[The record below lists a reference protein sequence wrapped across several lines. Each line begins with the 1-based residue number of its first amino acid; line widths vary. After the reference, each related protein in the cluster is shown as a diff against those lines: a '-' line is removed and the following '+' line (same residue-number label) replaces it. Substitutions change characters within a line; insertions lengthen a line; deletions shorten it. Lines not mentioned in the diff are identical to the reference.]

1 VRKRTD
7 MRAKAA
13 QSAAMTM
20 KKNPGTGGSPAIPS
34 APGRR
39 GFLMG
44 SALAATSTLATLCS
58 LSHAAGAAAS
68 QRMPVIFIGHGSPM
82 NALADNAF
90 TRRLAAW
97 GGELPRPSAILSVS
111 AHWLSRGATGIGMQE
126 RPKTIHDF
134 GGFPQALFDI
144 EYPAPGHPALAREA
158 IGAVKQAA
166 VVGTQQWGLDHGTWT
181 VLKHLY
187 PKADI
192 PVFQLSIDYDQPA
205 AFHYAVGRDLAVLR
219 SMGVLVMGSGNVVHN
234 LRATDRGTP
243 DGPVASRPW
252 AQSFDDAVKAA
263 LAGRDDRALVGYEKL
278 AGASTAVATPDH
290 YFPFLY
296 ALGAAGTGERAKTV
310 YEGFQS
316 GTLSM
321 RCIQFG

>member
-1 VRKRTD
+1 
-7 MRAKAA
+7 
-13 QSAAMTM
+13 M
-20 KKNPGTGGSPAIPS
+20 KKNSSEGIRQAMQ
-34 APGRR
+34 AKLGRR
-39 GFLMG
+39 GFIMS
-44 SALAATSTLATLCS
+44 SALGATAALASLSS
-58 LSHAAGAAAS
+58 LSHAAGGAPS

-82 NALADNAF
+82 NALANNAF
-90 TRRLAAW
+90 TRRLSTW
-97 GGELPRPSAILSVS
+97 GRELPKPSAILSVS
-111 AHWLSRGATGIGMQE
+111 AHWLSRGATGVGMQE

-158 IGAVKQAA
+158 LGAVRQTS
-166 VVGTQQWGLDHGTWT
+166 VIGTEQWGLDHGTWT

-192 PVFQLSIDYDQPA
+192 PVFQLSIDYDKPA
-205 AFHYAVGRDLAVLR
+205 AFHHAVGRDLAALR
-219 SMGVLVMGSGNVVHN
+219 DKGVLVMGSGNVVHN

-243 DGPVASRPW
+243 DGLTASRPW

-263 LAGRDDRALVGYEKL
+263 LAGRDDRALIAYEKL
-278 AGASTAVATPDH
+278 EGAATAVAMPDH

-296 ALGAAGTGERAKTV
+296 ALGAAGAGERPKTV

-321 RCIQFG
+321 RCLQFG

>member
-1 VRKRTD
+1 
-7 MRAKAA
+7 
-13 QSAAMTM
+13 MTSTPM
-20 KKNPGTGGSPAIPS
+20 TRLL
-34 APGRR
+34 GRR

-44 SALAATSTLATLCS
+44 SALGATAALASITEIA
-58 LSHAAGAAAS
+58 HAAGAAPAR
-68 QRMPVIFIGHGSPM
+68 RMPVIFIGHGSPM

-97 GGELPRPSAILSVS
+97 GRELPRPTAILSVS
-111 AHWLSRGATGIGMQE
+111 AHWLSQGATGVTVQT

-144 EYPAPGHPALAREA
+144 EYPAAGHPALAREA
-158 IGAVKQAA
+158 IGAVKQAPVIA
-166 VVGTQQWGLDHGTWT
+166 TEQWGLDHGTWT

-187 PKADI
+187 PKADV
-192 PVFQLSIDYDQPA
+192 PVFQLSIDYDKPA
-205 AFHYAVGRDLAVLR
+205 AFHHAVGRDLAALR
-219 SMGVLVMGSGNVVHN
+219 DQGVLVMGSGNVVHN

-243 DGPVASRPW
+243 DGLKASRPW
-252 AQSFDDAVKAA
+252 AQSFDEAVKAA
-263 LAGRDDRALVGYEKL
+263 LAGRDDRALIGYEKL
-278 AGASTAVATPDH
+278 EGASTAVATPDH

-296 ALGAAGTGERAKTV
+296 ALGAAAPGERAKTV

-321 RCIQFG
+321 RCLQFG

>member
-1 VRKRTD
+1 MILDQRF
-7 MRAKAA
+7 
-13 QSAAMTM
+13 
-20 KKNPGTGGSPAIPS
+20 PGPG
-34 APGRR
+34 GRR

-44 SALAATSTLATLCS
+44 SALAATTALAS
-58 LSHAAGAAAS
+58 LASLAQAAQGGAAAR
-68 QRMPVIFIGHGSPM
+68 RMPVIFIGHGSPM

-97 GGELPRPSAILSVS
+97 GRELPRPAAILSVS
-111 AHWLSRGATGIGMQE
+111 AHWLSRGATGVGVQE

-144 EYPAPGHPALAREA
+144 DYPAPGHPALARA
-158 IGAVKQAA
+158 AAGAVARTR
-166 VVGTQQWGLDHGTWT
+166 VVETRQWGLDHGTWT
-181 VLKHLY
+181 VLRHLY
-187 PKADI
+187 PKADV

-205 AFHYAVGRDLAVLR
+205 AFHHAVGRDLAALR
-219 SMGVLVMGSGNVVHN
+219 DQGVLVMGSGNVVHN

-243 DGPVASRPW
+243 DARMASRPW

-263 LAGRDDRALVGYEKL
+263 LAGRDDRALIAYEKL
-278 AGASTAVATPDH
+278 AGAETAVATPDH
-290 YFPFLY
+290 YFPLLY
-296 ALGAAGTGERAKTV
+296 ALGAAAPDERARTV

>member
-1 VRKRTD
+1 
-7 MRAKAA
+7 MRDKPA
-13 QSAAMTM
+13 QSAGMTM
-20 KKNPGTGGSPAIPS
+20 KKNTRTGGSPAIRS
-34 APGRR
+34 ALGRR

-44 SALAATSTLATLCS
+44 SALGATATLASLCS
-58 LSHAAGAAAS
+58 LSHAAAGAPS

-90 TRRLAAW
+90 TRRLSAW
-97 GGELPRPSAILSVS
+97 GSELPRPSAILSVS
-111 AHWLSRGATGIGMQE
+111 AHWLSRGATGVGMQE

-144 EYPAPGHPALAREA
+144 EYPAPGHPALARETVA
-158 IGAVKQAA
+158 AVKQAA

-192 PVFQLSIDYDQPA
+192 PVFQLSIDYDKPA
-205 AFHYAVGRDLAVLR
+205 AFHYAVGRDLAALR
-219 SMGVLVMGSGNVVHN
+219 DKGVLVMGSGNVVHN
-234 LRATDRGTP
+234 LRATDRGTA
-243 DGPVASRPW
+243 DGLMASRPW

-278 AGASTAVATPDH
+278 EGASIAVAMPDH

-296 ALGAAGTGERAKTV
+296 ALGAAGTSERAKTV

>member
-1 VRKRTD
+1 
-7 MRAKAA
+7 
-13 QSAAMTM
+13 MTM
-20 KKNPGTGGSPAIPS
+20 KKNPRAGSSSQTIQAEL
-34 APGRR
+34 GRR

-44 SALAATSTLATLCS
+44 SALGATAALASLCS
-58 LSHAAGAAAS
+58 LSHAAAGAPS

-90 TRRLAAW
+90 TRRLSAW
-97 GGELPRPSAILSVS
+97 GRELPRPSAILSVS
-111 AHWLSRGATGIGMQE
+111 AHWLSRGATGVGMQE

-134 GGFPQALFDI
+134 GGFPQALFDV

-158 IGAVKQAA
+158 AGAVKQTA
-166 VVGTQQWGLDHGTWT
+166 VVGTEQWGLDHGTWS

-192 PVFQLSIDYDQPA
+192 PVFQLSIDYDKPA
-205 AFHYAVGRDLAVLR
+205 AFHYAVGRDLAALR
-219 SMGVLVMGSGNVVHN
+219 DKGVLVMGSGNVVHN
-234 LRATDRGTP
+234 LRATDRGTL
-243 DGPVASRPW
+243 DGPKASRPW

-263 LAGRDDRALVGYEKL
+263 LAGRDDRALIGYEKL
-278 AGASTAVATPDH
+278 EGASTAVAMPDH

-296 ALGAAGTGERAKTV
+296 ALGAGANERAKTT

-321 RCIQFG
+321 RCLQFG

>member
-1 VRKRTD
+1 
-7 MRAKAA
+7 M

-20 KKNPGTGGSPAIPS
+20 KKNSSEGIRQAMQ
-34 APGRR
+34 AKLGRR
-39 GFLMG
+39 GFLMS
-44 SALAATSTLATLCS
+44 SALGATAALASLSS
-58 LSHAAGAAAS
+58 LSHAAGGAPS

-90 TRRLAAW
+90 TRRLSTW
-97 GGELPRPSAILSVS
+97 GRELPKPSAILSVS
-111 AHWLSRGATGIGMQE
+111 AHWLSRGATGVGMQE

-134 GGFPQALFDI
+134 GGFPQALFDV

-158 IGAVKQAA
+158 LGAVRQTS
-166 VVGTQQWGLDHGTWT
+166 VIGTEQWGLDHGTWT

-192 PVFQLSIDYDQPA
+192 PVFQLSIDYDKPA
-205 AFHYAVGRDLAVLR
+205 AFHYAVGRDLAALR
-219 SMGVLVMGSGNVVHN
+219 DKGVLVMGSGNVVHN

-243 DGPVASRPW
+243 DGLTASRPW

-263 LAGRDDRALVGYEKL
+263 LAGRDDRALVTYEKL
-278 AGASTAVATPDH
+278 EGAATAVAMPDH

-296 ALGAAGTGERAKTV
+296 ALGAAGSSERAKTI

-321 RCIQFG
+321 RCLQFG